1 MQVETLDAIT
11 SRTGTSRRGNGG
23 SNMNSD
29 DSFKKNATFEKKW
42 DHIILYIYIKYYICT
57 QKKYVDRKN
66 DGLGADLQADLLGES

>member
-29 DSFKKNATFEKKW
+29 DSFKKNATFEKNE
-42 DHIILYIYIKYYICT
+42 IILYCIYIKYYICT